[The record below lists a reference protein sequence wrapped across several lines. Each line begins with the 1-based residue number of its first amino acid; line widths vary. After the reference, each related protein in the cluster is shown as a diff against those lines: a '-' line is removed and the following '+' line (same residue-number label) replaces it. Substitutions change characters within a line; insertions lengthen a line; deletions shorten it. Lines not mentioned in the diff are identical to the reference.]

1 MDNLD
6 KVEGENLKGDSM
18 LDKGPLLGANYEE
31 ISSAPSLS
39 AHCR

>member
-18 LDKGPLLGANYEE
+18 LDKG
-31 ISSAPSLS
+31 SAVRSQLWGD
-39 AHCR
+39 